1 MIGGP
6 RNADSDQAKLP
17 HNATFVRLGR
27 KVWFTLEH
35 SIRARGEGEELS
47 NRLEKLKEQQ
57 DQIAQM
63 NLFWMRIGS
72 FDKRRTWNDDEW
84 IAFLRT
90 WQVNSS
96 NVFMDGATAEEER
109 LAKAFT
115 IYFVYYSNLPNT
127 PDLPDNAPDGFDM
140 NKAKTDVD
148 AKLQEFEDRLGDPLL
163 QCNTCKTC
171 ALGRRML
178 RCSRCQSAYYCN
190 IEHQK
195 KNWKQH
201 KKTCREITE

>member
-6 RNADSDQAKLP
+6 RNAASDQAKLP

-27 KVWFTLEH
+27 TVWFTLEH
-35 SIRARGEGEELS
+35 SFRARGEGEELS
-47 NRLEKLKEQQ
+47 NRLTKLKEQQ

-63 NLFWMRIGS
+63 GISWMRIGS

-90 WQVNSS
+90 WQVNSA
-96 NVFMDGATAEEER
+96 NVFMDGATAEEEG

-115 IYFVYYSNLPNT
+115 VYHIYYANLPNI
-127 PDLPDNAPDGFDM
+127 PDLPENAPAGLDM
-140 NKAKTDVD
+140 NKAKAIVD
-148 AKLQEFEDRLGDPLL
+148 AKLKEFEDRY
-163 QCNTCKTC
+163 TCKAC
-171 ALGRRML
+171 ALGRKML
-178 RCSRCQSAYYCN
+178 RCSRCQSAHYCN

-201 KKTCREITE
+201 KKTCKEITE